1 MHGARMGGVT
11 RRRNLAQVS
20 GENAVIQVAWM
31 YYQDGRNQQEIAE
44 ALGISRATVV
54 NYLQEAREKGLI
66 RITLAAPAFTTHR
79 LAVELTNRFGLRGAY
94 VIPDEGAGV
103 EGALLRVVRGAAN
116 WLPDLIQPGD
126 RLGVAW
132 GRTVYEL
139 AEMVEPMQIEDL
151 EVLQLVGSMATPYGF
166 TAEACSTRL
175 AQRLGARCLN
185 LHAPAILSRAA
196 LADELRDEP
205 ILKAQ
210 LDRLETVNKLLFSV
224 GTATSDSHIVL
235 SGLATR
241 EDLDWY
247 VQRGAVGV
255 ICGRFIDAEG
265 HQLPGPME
273 DRMIGLPL
281 PRLVGLEMGIL
292 VTPGLD
298 KVTATLAASRGG
310 YVTHLVP
317 GTIGAEGLVAAP
329 FPWAAAFRSANIAAM
344 PCPVAGQS
352 PRSVRRPVTSSAGVT
367 SKAGFRAPVP
377 SGEIWTVTIPPSA
390 PRPWTIVTSVPLRSS
405 MGISFTPSSTRQ
417 SMVGDGRA
425 T

>member
-1 MHGARMGGVT
+1 MSGTA

-20 GENAVIQVAWM
+20 GENSVIQVAWM
-31 YYQDGRNQQEIAE
+31 YYHDGRNQQEIAE

-79 LAVELTNRFGLRGAY
+79 LAVELSDRFGLAGAF
-94 VIPDEGAGV
+94 VVPDEGA
-103 EGALLRVVRGAAN
+103 EPEEAFLRVVRGAAL
-116 WLPDLIQPGD
+116 WLPDLLAPGD

-139 AEMVEPMQIEDL
+139 AEVVEARPIPDL
-151 EVLQLVGSMATPYGF
+151 AVLQLVGSMATPYGF

-175 AQRLGARCLN
+175 AQRLNARCLN

-196 LADELRDEP
+196 LAEDLRQEP

-210 LDRLETVNKLLFSV
+210 LDQLETVNKLLFSV

-241 EDLDWY
+241 ADLDWH
-247 VQRGAVGV
+247 VDRGAVGV

-265 HQLPGPME
+265 RQMDGPME
-273 DRMIGLPL
+273 ERMIGIPL

-292 VTPGLD
+292 ITPGLD
-298 KVTATLAASRGG
+298 KVAATKAAIRGG
-310 YVTHLVP
+310 YVTHLVT
-317 GTIGAEGLVAAP
+317 G
-329 FPWAAAFRSANIAAM
+329 
-344 PCPVAGQS
+344 
-352 PRSVRRPVTSSAGVT
+352 
-367 SKAGFRAPVP
+367 
-377 SGEIWTVTIPPSA
+377 
-390 PRPWTIVTSVPLRSS
+390 TSVAEALLA
-405 MGISFTPSSTRQ
+405 
-417 SMVGDGRA
+417 GD
-425 T
+425 

>member
-1 MHGARMGGVT
+1 MGGVT

-31 YYQDGRNQQEIAE
+31 YYQDGRNQQEISE

-103 EGALLRVVRGAAN
+103 EEAFLRVVRGAAN

-126 RLGVAW
+126 HLGVAW

-139 AEMVEPMQIEDL
+139 AEMVEPMQVEDL

-196 LADELRDEP
+196 LAVELRDEP

-298 KVTATLAASRGG
+298 KVTATLAAIRGG
-310 YVTHLVP
+310 YVTHLVT
-317 GTIGAEGLVAAP
+317 GTTVAEALLAAP
-329 FPWAAAFRSANIAAM
+329 
-344 PCPVAGQS
+344 
-352 PRSVRRPVTSSAGVT
+352 
-367 SKAGFRAPVP
+367 
-377 SGEIWTVTIPPSA
+377 
-390 PRPWTIVTSVPLRSS
+390 
-405 MGISFTPSSTRQ
+405 
-417 SMVGDGRA
+417 
-425 T
+425 

>member
-1 MHGARMGGVT
+1 MAGLT

-44 ALGISRATVV
+44 TLGISRATVV

-79 LAVELTNRFGLRGAY
+79 LALELNERFGLRGAY
-94 VIPDEGAGV
+94 VVPDEGLTTEEAF
-103 EGALLRVVRGAAN
+103 LRVVRGAAN
-116 WLPDLIQPGD
+116 WLPDLIAPGD

-139 AEMVEPMQIEDL
+139 AEMVEPTPVEHLAI
-151 EVLQLVGSMATPYGF
+151 LQLVGSMATPYGF

-185 LHAPAILSRAA
+185 LHAPAIVSRAN
-196 LADELRDEP
+196 LAAELRDEP

-210 LDRLETVNKLLFSV
+210 LDQLETVNKLLFSV
-224 GTATSDSHIVL
+224 GTATSESHIVL

-273 DRMIGLPL
+273 DRMIGVPL

-292 VTPGLD
+292 ITPGLD
-298 KVTATLAASRGG
+298 KIEATRAAIRGG
-310 YVTHLVP
+310 YVTHLIT
-317 GTIGAEGLVAAP
+317 GTTVAEALLAV
-329 FPWAAAFRSANIAAM
+329 S
-344 PCPVAGQS
+344 
-352 PRSVRRPVTSSAGVT
+352 
-367 SKAGFRAPVP
+367 
-377 SGEIWTVTIPPSA
+377 
-390 PRPWTIVTSVPLRSS
+390 
-405 MGISFTPSSTRQ
+405 
-417 SMVGDGRA
+417 
-425 T
+425 

>member
-1 MHGARMGGVT
+1 MT

-44 ALGISRATVV
+44 TLGISRATVV
-54 NYLQEAREKGLI
+54 NYLAEAREKGLI

-79 LAVELTNRFGLRGAY
+79 LALALTDRFGLRGAY
-94 VIPDEGAGV
+94 VIPDEGVA
-103 EGALLRVVRGAAN
+103 EEEAFLRVVRGAAN
-116 WLPDLIQPGD
+116 WLPDLIAPGD

-139 AEMVEPMQIEDL
+139 AEMVEPTPVEDL
-151 EVLQLVGSMATPYGF
+151 AVLQLVGSMATPYGF

-196 LADELRDEP
+196 LAADLRDEP

-210 LDRLETVNKLLFSV
+210 LDQLETVNKLLFSV
-224 GTATSDSHIVL
+224 GTANPDSHIVL

-241 EDLDWY
+241 ADLGWY
-247 VQRGAVGV
+247 VGQGAVGV
-255 ICGRFIDAEG
+255 ICGRFIDAAG
-265 HQLPGPME
+265 QALPGPME
-273 DRMIGLPL
+273 DRMIGIPL

-298 KVTATLAASRGG
+298 KVAATRAAIRGG
-310 YVTHLVP
+310 YVTHLVT
-317 GTIGAEGLVAAP
+317 GTTVAEALLAADP
-329 FPWAAAFRSANIAAM
+329 
-344 PCPVAGQS
+344 
-352 PRSVRRPVTSSAGVT
+352 
-367 SKAGFRAPVP
+367 
-377 SGEIWTVTIPPSA
+377 
-390 PRPWTIVTSVPLRSS
+390 
-405 MGISFTPSSTRQ
+405 
-417 SMVGDGRA
+417 
-425 T
+425 